1 MTAKE
6 LDGIRQGV
14 LARMERGER
23 LVKIGIIGAVM
34 VETGLLLF
42 ALLYMDWR
50 DRDQVQLFIFAV
62 MGYTIIVLGM
72 VALAGHITRS
82 IGRVLAALDARE

>member
-50 DRDQVQLFIFAV
+50 DRGQVQLFIFAV